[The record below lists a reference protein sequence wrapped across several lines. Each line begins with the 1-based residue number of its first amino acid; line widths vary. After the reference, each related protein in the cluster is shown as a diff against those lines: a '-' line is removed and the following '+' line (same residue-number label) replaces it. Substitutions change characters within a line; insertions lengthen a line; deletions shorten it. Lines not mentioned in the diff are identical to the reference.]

1 MADSRRSPP
10 ADSPTRPDP
19 RAAVADALA
28 QALPDGGRIG
38 VALSGGRDS
47 VALFDAAASVSGH
60 ARCDVIALHVDHGL
74 SANAGAWSRF
84 CTELCAARGVACA
97 TREVRVARGARI
109 SVEAAARAARYE
121 ALEALARQHGASAV
135 LLAHHADDQAETL
148 LLQLLR
154 GAGPRGLAAMPAA
167 RLKLGIWWLRPFLA
181 VPRASLDAYV
191 THHRLSYIE
200 DESNADRRY
209 RRNAVRAAIVP
220 ALQTIAPGYP
230 GVLVRAAAHQAEAA
244 ALLDALARIDAGA
257 AFDGSTLDRA
267 ALRALDAPRARN
279 LLRWFL
285 HVHGAR
291 APSFARLVD
300 MLRQL
305 TTAGDDSH
313 VAITHGAVE
322 LGLHRGRIVMHH
334 PASTRY
340 VRDWSGASTVELPH
354 GTLVFAPVQ
363 GKGVAARH
371 FASARVTVR
380 AGVPA
385 ERLRLAGR
393 ASHRRVA
400 DLLREAGIP
409 EWDRIGCPR
418 VYCDETLAA
427 VACIGVD
434 ARFAAARDEPAFAL
448 DWRPRPRGR

>member
-47 VALFDAAASVSGH
+47 VALFDAATSVTAA
-60 ARCDVIALHVDHGL
+60 ARCDVVALHVHHGL
-74 SANAGAWSRF
+74 SANAGAWSSF
-84 CTELCAARGVACA
+84 CGELCAARGIAYA
-97 TREVRVARGARI
+97 TREVRVVRGARI

-121 ALEALARQHGASAV
+121 ALEALAREHGASAV

-167 RLKLGIWWLRPFLA
+167 RLAHGMWWLRPLLG

-191 THHRLSYIE
+191 TRHRLRYIE

-209 RRNAVRAAIVP
+209 RRNAVRAVIIP
-220 ALQTIAPGYP
+220 ALRTIAPGYP
-230 GVLVRAAAHQAEAA
+230 GMLVRASAHQAEAA
-244 ALLDALARIDAGA
+244 ALLDALAGIDAGT
-257 AFDGSTLDRA
+257 AFDGSTLDRE

-285 HVHGAR
+285 RQHGMR
-291 APSFARLVD
+291 APSSARLAD

-305 TTAGDDSH
+305 TTASDDSS
-313 VAITHGAVE
+313 VAITHDAAE
-322 LGLHRGRIVMHH
+322 LGLHRGRIVLHR
-334 PASTRY
+334 PASPPY
-340 VRDWSGASTVELPH
+340 VHDWDGASTIELPH

-363 GKGVAARH
+363 GEGIAARH
-371 FASARVTVR
+371 LASARVTIR

-385 ERLRLAGR
+385 ERLRLAGH

-400 DLLREAGIP
+400 DLLREAGVP

-418 VYCDETLAA
+418 VYCDEVLAA
-427 VACIGVD
+427 VACVGVD
-434 ARFAAARDEPAFAL
+434 ARFAGARDEPAFAL
-448 DWRPRPRGR
+448 DWRPCPRRH